1 MKKGFFR
8 TIALSFMMLAT
19 VGTVSAQKDYEY
31 KPVDPELQTMA
42 QQVLDQQLSDPDA
55 ANKTFTKL
63 MKKLGKDKDELMT
76 MGKFFLDKKVYPCA
90 NMIAKQLYTADPTFI
105 PGLMFNGE
113 VCMMRKAYGE
123 AGQKFDEVLAIDST
137 YVPALRRNAFVY
149 KNINPH
155 VAIEMLQKIKN
166 IEPNNNEAD
175 KELGD
180 IYYGLEDYDNA
191 IKFYKTYDAAIANKS
206 AIDFRSAENYMLSL
220 FAKQKFM
227 EISTLVPQY
236 LQAMPDSMKNKQDK
250 VFKSLKFYADV
261 ENYELDKAKADME
274 YITSKAY
281 PDSVYNYRDY
291 TYASGLMKELNNIP
305 EAIKYME
312 EAIKSD
318 PAKAAAYKE
327 LASLYRENKQTDEGL
342 ATYRKYIK
350 MLGDKAEMSDMFG
363 LVFQYQAA
371 AQDSATTATQ
381 KAQYIADGN
390 AICDTIIAKMP
401 DAYQAYLLKARI
413 NIKGD
418 KPDDNVKSLY
428 EKALQHMEGK
438 ENTQTA
444 KVEALR
450 YLTFYFVQ
458 KDDKASARKYCDEI
472 LKLEPDNAFAKQVD
486 GYLKAQ

>member
-8 TIALSFMMLAT
+8 TVALSFIMLVTA
-19 VGTVSAQKDYEY
+19 GTASAQKDYEY

-42 QQVLDQQLSDPDA
+42 QQVIEQQLSDPDA
-55 ANKTFTKL
+55 ANKTFSKL

-76 MGKFFLDKKVYPCA
+76 MGKFFLDKKIYPCA

-137 YVPALRRNAFVY
+137 YIPALRRNAFVY

-166 IEPNNNEAD
+166 IEPNNKEAD

-180 IYYGLEDYDNA
+180 VYYGLEDYDNA
-191 IKFYKTYDAAIANKS
+191 IKFYKNYDKAITNKS
-206 AIDFRSAENYMLSL
+206 EADFRSIENYLLSL

-227 EISTLVPQY
+227 DISDLVPQY
-236 LQAMPDSMKNKQDK
+236 LAAMPDSMKNKQDK
-250 VFKSLKFYADV
+250 VFNSLKFYADV
-261 ENYELDKAKADME
+261 ENYDLNKAKEDMA
-274 YITSKAY
+274 YITNKVY

-291 TYASGLMKELNNIP
+291 TYASGLMKELHNIP

-312 EAIKSD
+312 EAVKSD
-318 PAKAAAYKE
+318 STKAPAYKE
-327 LASLYRENKQTDEGL
+327 LASLYRDNKQTDEGL

-350 MLGDKAEMSDMFG
+350 ILGDKAEMTDLFG

-371 AQDSATTATQ
+371 AQDSASTAAQ
-381 KAQYIADGN
+381 KAQYIKEGN
-390 AICDTIIAKMP
+390 AICDTIIAHKP

-413 NIKGD
+413 NIKGNN
-418 KPDDNVKSLY
+418 PDDNVKALY

-438 ENTQTA
+438 EDVKAA
-444 KVEALR
+444 KIEALR
-450 YLTFYFVQ
+450 YLTYYFVQ
-458 KDDKASARKYCDEI
+458 KENNAEARKYCDEI
-472 LKLEPDNAFAKQVD
+472 LKIEPDNAFAKQVD